1 MWITIPGSASRTESR
16 TQEGK
21 PYKAGEEFP
30 DPSAATRNRRHDAR
44 IEAGYGMSLSKTI
57 LGDTGIEVTRL
68 GLGGEGVLRTFGE
81 EKAAAALIHVALDMG
96 ITYFESAR
104 AYSGSE
110 VYYGKALGERRK
122 DIFLATKS
130 HARGAEGAAS
140 HLRESLS
147 NLGTDW
153 IDLWQ
158 IHDLRTAEDL
168 GRVFG
173 PKGAMETFTKA
184 KKDGT
189 VRFIGITGHE
199 EPEIVNRAMELGEFD
214 AVLLPVNPAEPAY
227 LSFLSTTI
235 PQAVKKGMWVV
246 GMKTLARGMLPRL
259 TGNGDPGPF
268 LRYALGTEGVS
279 VIVVGCDDVRQ
290 LRQNIRAVEE
300 TVPPTPAERAEIEAA
315 VSPIARRLLYY
326 KP

>member
-1 MWITIPGSASRTESR
+1 M
-16 TQEGK
+16 
-21 PYKAGEEFP
+21 
-30 DPSAATRNRRHDAR
+30 N
-44 IEAGYGMSLSKTI
+44 LSKTI
-57 LGDTGIEVTRL
+57 LGNTGIEVTRL
-68 GLGGEGVLRTFGE
+68 GLGGEGILRTFGE
-81 EKAAAALIHVALDMG
+81 ENSAVALIG
-96 ITYFESAR
+96 
-104 AYSGSE
+104 
-110 VYYGKALGERRK
+110 
-122 DIFLATKS
+122 TKS
-130 HARGAEGAAS
+130 HARGAAGAAA

-147 NLGTDW
+147 NFGTDW

-158 IHDLRTAEDL
+158 IHDLRTEEDL

-173 PKGAMETFTKA
+173 PKGAMETFTRA
-184 KKDGT
+184 KKEGT

-227 LSFLSTTI
+227 LSFHSTTI
-235 PQAVKKGMWVV
+235 PRAVEKGMWVV
-246 GMKTLARGMLPRL
+246 GMKTLARGALPRL
-259 TGNGDPGPF
+259 ARDGDPGPF

-300 TVPPTPAERAEIEAA
+300 TVPPTPAERAEIEEA

>member
-1 MWITIPGSASRTESR
+1 
-16 TQEGK
+16 
-21 PYKAGEEFP
+21 
-30 DPSAATRNRRHDAR
+30 
-44 IEAGYGMSLSKTI
+44 MSLSKTS
-57 LGDTGIEVTRL
+57 LGNTGIEVTRL
-68 GLGGEGVLRTFGE
+68 GLGGEGILRTFGE
-81 EKAAAALIHVALDMG
+81 EKAAVTLIRAALEMG

-110 VYYGKALGERRK
+110 AYYGKALGERRK
-122 DIFLATKS
+122 NVFLATKS
-130 HARGAEGAAS
+130 HARGAAGATA

-147 NLGTDW
+147 NFGTDW

-158 IHDLRTAEDL
+158 VHDLRTEEDL
-168 GRVFG
+168 DRVFG
-173 PKGAMETFTKA
+173 PKGAMETFTRA
-184 KKDGT
+184 KKEGT

-199 EPEIVNRAMELGEFD
+199 EPEIVNRAMEWGRFD

-235 PQAVKKGMWVV
+235 PKAVEKGMWVV

-259 TGNGDPGPF
+259 ARDGDPGPF

-290 LRQNIRAVEE
+290 LRQNIRAVEDA
-300 TVPPTPAERAEIEAA
+300 VPPSPAERAEIEAA
-315 VSPIARRLLYY
+315 VSPMARRLLYY

>member
-1 MWITIPGSASRTESR
+1 
-16 TQEGK
+16 
-21 PYKAGEEFP
+21 
-30 DPSAATRNRRHDAR
+30 
-44 IEAGYGMSLSKTI
+44 MSLSKI
-57 LGDTGIEVTRL
+57 SLGNTGIEVTRL
-68 GLGGEGVLRTFGE
+68 GLGGEGILRTFGE
-81 EKAAAALIHVALDMG
+81 EKSAVALIGAALDMG

-110 VYYGKALGERRK
+110 AYYGKALGERRK

-130 HARGAEGAAS
+130 HARGAAGAAA

-147 NLGTDW
+147 NFGTDW

-158 IHDLRTAEDL
+158 IHDLRTEEDL

-173 PKGAMETFTKA
+173 PKGAMETFTRA
-184 KKDGT
+184 KKEGT

-227 LSFLSTTI
+227 LSFHSTTI
-235 PQAVKKGMWVV
+235 PRAVEKGMWVV
-246 GMKTLARGMLPRL
+246 GMKTLARGALPRL
-259 TGNGDPGPF
+259 ARDGDPGPF

-300 TVPPTPAERAEIEAA
+300 TVPPTPAERVEIEEA